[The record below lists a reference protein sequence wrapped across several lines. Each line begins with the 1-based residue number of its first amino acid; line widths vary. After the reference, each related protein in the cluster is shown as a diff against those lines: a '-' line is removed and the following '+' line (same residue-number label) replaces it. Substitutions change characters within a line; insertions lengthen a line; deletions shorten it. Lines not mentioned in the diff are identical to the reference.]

1 MAITHAVNDVS
12 VEISVVLGKATMP
25 IHQVL
30 KVGRGAVIELD
41 ASVDDHAWIFANNKL
56 IARGEIVISG
66 EKVAVSITDT
76 MSVAS
81 RTRSTSSGGIISQR
95 S

>member
-1 MAITHAVNDVS
+1 MASNTAVNDVS

-30 KVGRGAVIELD
+30 KAGRGAVIEPH
-41 ASVDDHAWIFANNKL
+41 ASVDDHAWIYANNKL

-66 EKVAVSITDT
+66 EKVAISITDT
-76 MSVAS
+76 MSDD
-81 RTRSTSSGGIISQR
+81 
-95 S
+95 

>member
-1 MAITHAVNDVS
+1 MAAPNAVQDVT

-41 ASVDDHAWIFANNKL
+41 ASVEDHAWIFANNKL

-76 MSVAS
+76 MSDE
-81 RTRSTSSGGIISQR
+81 
-95 S
+95 

>member
-1 MAITHAVNDVS
+1 MAGGSAVNDVS

-30 KVGRGAVIELD
+30 KVGRGAVIEL
-41 ASVDDHAWIFANNKL
+41 

-76 MSVAS
+76 MSDD
-81 RTRSTSSGGIISQR
+81 
-95 S
+95 